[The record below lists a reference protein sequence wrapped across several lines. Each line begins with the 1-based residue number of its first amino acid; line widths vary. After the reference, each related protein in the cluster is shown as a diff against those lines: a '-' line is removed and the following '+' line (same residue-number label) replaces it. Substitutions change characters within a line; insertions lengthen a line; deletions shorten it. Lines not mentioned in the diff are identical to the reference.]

1 MDAMDIDQD
10 ASTAAKRK
18 ADELP
23 APFTTPEVNPIPNIQ
38 HSTHGSNSPSNQS
51 KRFKFTNPFAN
62 NHNQDNQPK
71 TSAQDQSQN
80 KDDEGHTTSSSTS
93 SPQTPSHKEVY
104 RLALRDEFHAL
115 NRRLVAKRDEFSH
128 LAEWYEDKLGLYEG
142 LSDIVADKGVRS
154 DLNDWI
160 EILCV
165 RLLDVFIMM
174 EDLKKEVEAIERRLY
189 FILFELG
196 GWV

>member
-1 MDAMDIDQD
+1 M
-10 ASTAAKRK
+10 
-18 ADELP
+18 
-23 APFTTPEVNPIPNIQ
+23 
-38 HSTHGSNSPSNQS
+38 
-51 KRFKFTNPFAN
+51 
-62 NHNQDNQPK
+62 
-71 TSAQDQSQN
+71 
-80 KDDEGHTTSSSTS
+80 
-93 SPQTPSHKEVY
+93 
-104 RLALRDEFHAL
+104 
-115 NRRLVAKRDEFSH
+115 
-128 LAEWYEDKLGLYEG
+128 AEWYEDKLGLYEG
-142 LSDIVADKGVRS
+142 LSDMVADKGVRS